1 MDAFGPPTAARSGL
15 ARIAFLTCATMS
27 RLPRHGNA
35 RSPIPGRASPVTPF
49 CDPCQAFAGRRRR
62 SSVSEAAA
70 CGTVLATVVPNH
82 MAVRHFKQD
91 KSDETRPRSLVF
103 ERVLAACRDWHSYA
117 GSGVFAGVAG
127 DGPRRGNHV
136 RPNHRRTSLKQS
148 PSSCF
153 TQKNTKD
160 MAGMPEKNTMRAVS
174 TSPWLAGRQTRVMQ
188 HAQRVPRLA
197 ITIAAHQAACQL

>member
-1 MDAFGPPTAARSGL
+1 MPHTSGGMRWTLSDRRRPPVAAWQELHS
-15 ARIAFLTCATMS
+15 
-27 RLPRHGNA
+27 LPAQRCRGYHA

-153 TQKNTKD
+153 TQKIQRIWQECRKKIQCEPSQHHL
-160 MAGMPEKNTMRAVS
+160 GLPG
-174 TSPWLAGRQTRVMQ
+174 GR
-188 HAQRVPRLA
+188 PG
-197 ITIAAHQAACQL
+197 

>member
-1 MDAFGPPTAARSGL
+1 MPHTSGGMRWTLSDRRRPPVAAWQELHSLPAQRCRGYHATATHAHPFRVGPHPSHPSAIPAR
-15 ARIAFLTCATMS
+15 
-27 RLPRHGNA
+27 P
-35 RSPIPGRASPVTPF
+35 
-49 CDPCQAFAGRRRR
+49 FAGRRRR

-127 DGPRRGNHV
+127 DGPRRGNHL

-153 TQKNTKD
+153 TQKIQRIWQECRKKIQCEPFQHHL
-160 MAGMPEKNTMRAVS
+160 GLPGG
-174 TSPWLAGRQTRVMQ
+174 SPG
-188 HAQRVPRLA
+188 
-197 ITIAAHQAACQL
+197 